1 MALHLVGAGAAMFV
15 LGAASVTVMKAAAPL
30 IGRVLRPVVRTAVRE
45 GILLRRQIEAVT
57 QEVRQDLQDMTVE
70 ARGELDRQ
78 EKGHGA
84 TEGHEPKE
92 NAG

>member
-1 MALHLVGAGAAMFV
+1 MALHLVGA
-15 LGAASVTVMKAAAPL
+15 GAASVTVMKAAAPL

-57 QEVRQDLQDMTVE
+57 QEVRQDLQEITVE
-70 ARGELDRQ
+70 AQAELDRQ

-84 TEGHEPKE
+84 TAQGHEPKE

>member
-1 MALHLVGAGAAMFV
+1 
-15 LGAASVTVMKAAAPL
+15 
-30 IGRVLRPVVRTAVRE
+30 
-45 GILLRRQIEAVT
+45 
-57 QEVRQDLQDMTVE
+57 VRQDLQDMTVE